1 MATDKDKDKDAAKDK
16 AKDLRENQEKQA
28 AAAKAKAEGKAKQE
42 AKAKAKEQAKDK
54 DKDAPAEPVDKTP
67 ARLKEKYDGEVK
79 PRLKERFK
87 IQNDMAV
94 PRLTKIVINMGVNG
108 AVENKSRVDTAVK
121 ELATITGQRPTVR
134 IAKKAISG
142 FKLREGMPIACAV
155 TLRERRMWEFA
166 DRLFSVVLPRIRD
179 FRGVKDKL
187 DGRGNYTMGLSEQSV
202 FPEIDF
208 DKIEF
213 TQGMDIT
220 FVTTAQTDER
230 GYALLKELGMPFQ
243 VREQKTAKSKAS

>member
-1 MATDKDKDKDAAKDK
+1 MATDKDKDKDAAKDVK
-16 AKDLRENQEKQA
+16 GNQEKQA
-28 AAAKAKAEGKAKQE
+28 SASKAKQE
-42 AKAKAKEQAKDK
+42 GEAKKIAKAKAKEQKEKKD
-54 DKDAPAEPVDKTP
+54 DEPAAPVPTTP
-67 ARLKEKYDGEVK
+67 ARLKEKYDSEVK

-87 IQNDMAV
+87 ITNDMAV

-108 AVENKSRVDTAVK
+108 AVENKSRVDTAVR

-134 IAKKAISG
+134 LAKKAISG
-142 FKLREGMPIACAV
+142 FKLREKMPIACAV

-166 DRLFSVVLPRIRD
+166 DRLISVVLPRIRD

-202 FPEIDF
+202 FPEVDF

-220 FVTTAQTDER
+220 FVTTAQNDEQ

-243 VREQKTAKSKAS
+243 VREQKIAKTKAG

>member
-1 MATDKDKDKDAAKDK
+1 MAR
-16 AKDLRENQEKQA
+16 LQEKYL
-28 AAAKAKAEGKAKQE
+28 
-42 AKAKAKEQAKDK
+42 KEVK
-54 DKDAPAEPVDKTP
+54 
-67 ARLKEKYDGEVK
+67 ARL
-79 PRLKERFK
+79 RERFK
-87 IQNDMAV
+87 IDNDMAV

-108 AVENKSRVDTAVK
+108 AVENKGRVETAQK
-121 ELATITGQRPTVR
+121 ELAMITGQRPTVR
-134 IAKKAISG
+134 NAKKAISG

-155 TLRERRMWEFA
+155 TLRKKRMWEFA
-166 DRLFSVVLPRIRD
+166 DRLISVVLPRIRD

-220 FVTTAQTDER
+220 FVTTAPNDEQ

-243 VREQKTAKSKAS
+243 VRETKGSKAKAS